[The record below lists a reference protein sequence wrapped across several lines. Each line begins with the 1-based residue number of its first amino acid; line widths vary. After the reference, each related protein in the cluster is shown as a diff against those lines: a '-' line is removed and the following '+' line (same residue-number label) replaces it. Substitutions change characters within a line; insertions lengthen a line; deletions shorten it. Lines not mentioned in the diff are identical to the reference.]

1 MDPED
6 LRDIM
11 QDYHNCL
18 VETSRRHDGFVAARS
33 LANPVL
39 ICFGF
44 PVAHEDDAERA
55 VRCGLELI
63 AEVKALASSL
73 PLQTRVGIATGVVVV
88 SGQEASGEPRE
99 DNGVGEPSN
108 MPARRHRLAEPAV
121 AMHTYSTRK

>member
-6 LRDIM
+6 LGDIM
-11 QDYHNCL
+11 QAYHNCL

-55 VRCGLELI
+55 VRCGVELI

-73 PLQTRVGIATGVVVV
+73 PLQTRGGSATGVVVV
-88 SGQEASGEPRE
+88 CGQEGSGERRE
-99 DNGVGEPSN
+99 YNVVGETSN
-108 MPARRHRLAEPAV
+108 LAAR
-121 AMHTYSTRK
+121 